1 MGGGRFDG
9 LPARE
14 GEKGEDY
21 VPGTPGYDH
30 ELLELLVDR
39 YLGKSFWGKKLKGY
53 ARAEVWQH
61 RDSIERPDELLS
73 GMAYLLSTKGM
84 GTHHTRESYRLFYS
98 VVEALYDAG
107 WNDLTLDLT
116 PLAGMMPEHVCRWHE
131 GTPERPLSLS
141 CIVPPT
147 PEANELD
154 VVWAGEHV
162 QYCKIRVSGT
172 VECAG
177 YWSSDSEFIFER
189 HIETLGWYSDR
200 CAYSLS
206 GAKDIELSRAGW
218 NSVSNCFRLDVAWQ
232 KERAPTLLDPYF
244 FERGNTLLV
253 PDGSGGWKGVRP

>member
-1 MGGGRFDG
+1 MGGSVFDG
-9 LPARE
+9 LPSRDKDD
-14 GEKGEDY
+14 GGDY

-84 GTHHTRESYRLFYS
+84 GTHHMRESYRLFYS

-172 VECAG
+172 VKWAG
-177 YWSSDSEFIFER
+177 CWSSDSEFIFEK
-189 HIETLGWYSDR
+189 HIENLGWHSNR
-200 CAYSLS
+200 CSYALPVE
-206 GAKDIELSRAGW
+206 DIEFSRGTW
-218 NSVSNCFRLDVAWQ
+218 NSERDCFKLYGTSTKD
-232 KERAPTLLDPYF
+232 RAATWLDPYF